1 MDYNRIILLG
11 RLTRDPEL
19 RYSEENTPFCK
30 FRIAVNPRG
39 RGARESSK
47 PLFLE
52 VLVWNGNAE
61 ACRKHLK
68 KGQQVLVDG
77 SLQSREWTNE
87 AQEKVMIL
95 QVFAERIEFG
105 PKSKAHREEK
115 VDQETGEV
123 VF

>member
-11 RLTRDPEL
+11 RLTRDPDLKYTDEGV
-19 RYSEENTPFCK
+19 PFCK

-52 VLVWNGNAE
+52 VLVWKGNAE
-61 ACRKHLK
+61 ACREHLT

-87 AQEKVMIL
+87 AQEKVVIL

-105 PKSKAHREEK
+105 PKSKAQTEQK
-115 VDQETGEV
+115 VDPETGEV
-123 VF
+123 IF